1 MASAPFCTWR
11 RSHIMEP
18 TSIES
23 AANPRTTPKPS
34 SIATMVATAPRSELR
49 TGGEPDHQIHPLH
62 LMLPVALRFGA
73 GTVPPKK
80 DGTTLRTS
88 QWNWLF
94 AGPVGM
100 AIVAVALPVALG
112 QVV

>member
-1 MASAPFCTWR
+1 M
-11 RSHIMEP
+11 
-18 TSIES
+18 
-23 AANPRTTPKPS
+23 AANPRTTPNPS
-34 SIATMVATAPRSELR
+34 SIATMVATAPRSER
-49 TGGEPDHQIHPLH
+49 AGREPDHEVHPLH
-62 LMLPVALRFGA
+62 LMLPVALRFGV

-80 DGTTLRTS
+80 DGTTLRTI